1 MMTVPRMMMVMYIV
15 IGLDL
20 MCGDSAC
27 DHSSFPDPMEN
38 GAAADAEK
46 SDQPLITHFKYGHS

>member
-1 MMTVPRMMMVMYIV
+1 MVMYIV

-46 SDQPLITHFKYGHS
+46 SDQPLITHFNYGLS